1 MIGGFSQEL
10 RQPGFEP
17 GTRVASMAKMHSA
30 NNPRRTTGKAGVVP
44 FLSCRGHCASLWTV
58 LPPLQVVLS
67 SACSVAS
74 LSRCPS
80 HYLPGH
86 PHLRVDALADY
97 PFGRGNP
104 STWRTGRTALH
115 DIPSAK
121 LPFGAQRS
129 MTLSRY
135 QLQRQLKTQPAKTLA
150 YENQMEATQQNDAC
164 CTRPVAN

>member
-1 MIGGFSQEL
+1 MIKTWQIAHNCL
-10 RQPGFEP
+10 RTQK
-17 GTRVASMAKMHSA
+17 S
-30 NNPRRTTGKAGVVP
+30 KAGVTP
-44 FLSCRGHCASLWTV
+44 FPRGSGHCIPLCAV
-58 LPPLQVVLS
+58 FPPLQVVLS
-67 SACSVAS
+67 SACSVSS

-86 PHLRVDALADY
+86 PPLRVDALADY

-115 DIPSAK
+115 GTPSAK
-121 LPFGAQRS
+121 LAFGAQRS

-135 QLQRQLKTQPAKTLA
+135 QLQRQLKTQPARTLA